1 MDSLQAVLYVY
12 LFIVLGFLTKK
23 IFGQK
28 VDEKTL
34 VVLSVYIFQPF
45 LSFWGLL
52 KRPIDL
58 DLAMAPFI
66 FFGLGVGVII
76 LNILLAKWLFDDP
89 KDRSIFIVSSV
100 IGNTGNLGVPL
111 GLALFGP
118 ESLPYTT
125 ICLLYTSPSPRD

>member
-58 DLAMAPFI
+58 DLVAFE
-66 FFGLGVGVII
+66 
-76 LNILLAKWLFDDP
+76 
-89 KDRSIFIVSSV
+89 
-100 IGNTGNLGVPL
+100 
-111 GLALFGP
+111 LFGRRDIDV
-118 ESLPYTT
+118 EALSLIQRPPFFKHSFGQISMTF
-125 ICLLYTSPSPRD
+125 